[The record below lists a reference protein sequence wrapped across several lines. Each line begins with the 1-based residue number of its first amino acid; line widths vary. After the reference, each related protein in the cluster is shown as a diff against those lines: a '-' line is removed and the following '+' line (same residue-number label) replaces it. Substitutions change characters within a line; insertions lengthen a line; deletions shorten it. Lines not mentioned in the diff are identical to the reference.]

1 MAEIWVELA
10 KRSWGLDW
18 MDMDELLEE
27 GDL

>member
-10 KRSWGLDW
+10 KRSWDLDW